1 MNSEDLQNNNIQS
14 EDKATEDMTAEDMTT
29 EDMPTEDLTAEETVG
44 DKNDGAD
51 AVEHN
56 SPDISGED
64 VDIESDEPQYKEYS
78 DDYLTS
84 ALEAILFSLGESVSM
99 DRLAAALEM
108 EKKKLIKQLE
118 TVVFNYNNSDRGIK
132 IIDLDGSLQLC
143 TRNEFYGVL
152 AKIVNTPKKLSLTD
166 VVLETLSIIAYK
178 QPITRPEIEAI
189 RGVSCVHA
197 INKLI
202 EYNLVQEVG
211 RLDAPGRPIMFGT
224 TEEFLRCFG
233 VSSTSDLPVISPD
246 KIEDFKKEALEEA
259 DFTLSVDTT
268 SED

>member
-1 MNSEDLQNNNIQS
+1 MILWILYRDEVTMNNEDLQNEEIDEVNTPS
-14 EDKATEDMTAEDMTT
+14 EEN
-29 EDMPTEDLTAEETVG
+29 EEART
-44 DKNDGAD
+44 D
-51 AVEHN
+51 
-56 SPDISGED
+56 
-64 VDIESDEPQYKEYS
+64 KEYS

-84 ALEAILFSLGESVSM
+84 AIEAILFSVGESVSI
-99 DRLAAALEM
+99 DRLASALEM
-108 EKKKLIKQLE
+108 DKRKLTKQLE
-118 TVVFNYNNSDRGIK
+118 GIIYNYNNNDRGIR

-143 TRNEFYGVL
+143 TRNEYYGIL
-152 AKIVNTPKKLSLTD
+152 AKVVNTPKKLSLTD
-166 VVLETLSIIAYK
+166 VVLENLSIIAYK

-202 EYNLVQEVG
+202 EYNIVQEAG
-211 RLDAPGRPIMFGT
+211 RLDATGRQMMYGT

-233 VSSTSDLPVISPD
+233 VSSTNDLPMISPD

-268 SED
+268 SEE

>member
-1 MNSEDLQNNNIQS
+1 MNNMYIQENDMENDNIDESEEIRNTEYSEDDQTDSDQT
-14 EDKATEDMTAEDMTT
+14 DDDQDTEA
-29 EDMPTEDLTAEETVG
+29 
-44 DKNDGAD
+44 
-51 AVEHN
+51 
-56 SPDISGED
+56 
-64 VDIESDEPQYKEYS
+64 PQYKEYS
-78 DDYLTS
+78 DEYLTS
-84 ALEAILFSLGESVSM
+84 ALEAILFSVGESVSV
-99 DRLAAALEM
+99 DRLASALEM
-108 EKKKLIKQLE
+108 EKKVLVKQLE
-118 TVVFNYNNSDRGIK
+118 NIIYNYNNSDRGIR
-132 IIDLDGSLQLC
+132 IVELDGSLQLC
-143 TRNEFYGVL
+143 TRNEYYGIL

-211 RLDAPGRPIMFGT
+211 RMDAPGRPIMFGT

-233 VSSTSDLPVISPD
+233 VSSTSDLPLISPD

-259 DFTLSVDTT
+259 DFTLSVDT
-268 SED
+268 SEN

>member
-1 MNSEDLQNNNIQS
+1 MNNEDLQNEEIDEVNTPS
-14 EDKATEDMTAEDMTT
+14 EEN
-29 EDMPTEDLTAEETVG
+29 EEART
-44 DKNDGAD
+44 D
-51 AVEHN
+51 
-56 SPDISGED
+56 
-64 VDIESDEPQYKEYS
+64 KEYS

-84 ALEAILFSLGESVSM
+84 AIEAILFSVGESVSI
-99 DRLAAALEM
+99 DRLASALEM
-108 EKKKLIKQLE
+108 DKRKLTKQLD
-118 TVVFNYNNSDRGIK
+118 YGI
-132 IIDLDGSLQLC
+132 
-143 TRNEFYGVL
+143 L
-152 AKIVNTPKKLSLTD
+152 AKVVNTPKKLSLTD

-233 VSSTSDLPVISPD
+233 VSSTNDLPMISPD

-268 SED
+268 SEE

>member
-1 MNSEDLQNNNIQS
+1 MNNMYIQ
-14 EDKATEDMTAEDMTT
+14 E
-29 EDMPTEDLTAEETVG
+29 
-44 DKNDGAD
+44 N
-51 AVEHN
+51 
-56 SPDISGED
+56 
-64 VDIESDEPQYKEYS
+64 DIENDNIDESEEIRNIEYSENDQTDESDTDVSDNQTDSDRTDDDPDTDAPQYKEYS
-78 DDYLTS
+78 DEYLTS
-84 ALEAILFSLGESVSM
+84 ALEAILFSVGESVSV

-108 EKKKLIKQLE
+108 EKKVLVKQLE
-118 TVVFNYNNSDRGIK
+118 NIIYNYNNSDRGIR
-132 IIDLDGSLQLC
+132 IVELDGSLQLC
-143 TRNEFYGVL
+143 TRNEYYGVL

-211 RLDAPGRPIMFGT
+211 RMDAPGRPIMFGT

-233 VSSTSDLPVISPD
+233 VSSTSDLPLISPD

-259 DFTLSVDTT
+259 DFTLSVDT
-268 SED
+268 SEN

>member
-1 MNSEDLQNNNIQS
+1 MNNEDLQNEEIDEVNTPS
-14 EDKATEDMTAEDMTT
+14 EEN
-29 EDMPTEDLTAEETVG
+29 EEART
-44 DKNDGAD
+44 D
-51 AVEHN
+51 
-56 SPDISGED
+56 
-64 VDIESDEPQYKEYS
+64 KEYS

-84 ALEAILFSLGESVSM
+84 AIEAILFSVGESVSI
-99 DRLAAALEM
+99 DRLASALEM
-108 EKKKLIKQLE
+108 DKSKLTKQLE
-118 TVVFNYNNSDRGIK
+118 GIIYNYNNSDRGIR

-143 TRNEFYGVL
+143 TRNEYYGIL
-152 AKIVNTPKKLSLTD
+152 AKVVNTPKKLSLTD

-233 VSSTSDLPVISPD
+233 VSSTNDLPMISPD

-268 SED
+268 SEE

>member
-1 MNSEDLQNNNIQS
+1 MNNEDLQNEEIDEVNTPS
-14 EDKATEDMTAEDMTT
+14 EEN
-29 EDMPTEDLTAEETVG
+29 EEART
-44 DKNDGAD
+44 D
-51 AVEHN
+51 
-56 SPDISGED
+56 
-64 VDIESDEPQYKEYS
+64 KEYS

-84 ALEAILFSLGESVSM
+84 AIEAILFSVGESVSI
-99 DRLAAALEM
+99 DRLASALEM
-108 EKKKLIKQLE
+108 DQRKLTKQLE
-118 TVVFNYNNSDRGIK
+118 GIIYNYNNSDRGIR

-143 TRNEFYGVL
+143 TRNEYYGIL
-152 AKIVNTPKKLSLTD
+152 AKVVNTPKKLSLTD

-233 VSSTSDLPVISPD
+233 VSSTNDLPMISPD

-268 SED
+268 SEE

>member
-1 MNSEDLQNNNIQS
+1 MNNMYIQENDMENDNIDESEEIRNTEYSEDDQT
-14 EDKATEDMTAEDMTT
+14 D
-29 EDMPTEDLTAEETVG
+29 
-44 DKNDGAD
+44 
-51 AVEHN
+51 
-56 SPDISGED
+56 
-64 VDIESDEPQYKEYS
+64 ESDTDVSDNQTDSDQTDDDPDTEAPQYKEYS
-78 DDYLTS
+78 DEYLTS
-84 ALEAILFSLGESVSM
+84 ALEAILFSVGESVSV
-99 DRLAAALEM
+99 DRLASALEM
-108 EKKKLIKQLE
+108 EKKVLVKQLE
-118 TVVFNYNNSDRGIK
+118 NIIYNYNNSDRGIR
-132 IIDLDGSLQLC
+132 IVELDGSLQLC
-143 TRNEFYGVL
+143 TRNEYYGVL

-211 RLDAPGRPIMFGT
+211 RMDAPGRPIMFGT

-233 VSSTSDLPVISPD
+233 VSSTSDLPLISPD

-259 DFTLSVDTT
+259 DFTLSVDT
-268 SED
+268 SEN

>member
-1 MNSEDLQNNNIQS
+1 MNNMYIQENDMENDNIDESEEIRNTEYSEDDQTDSNQT
-14 EDKATEDMTAEDMTT
+14 DDDQDT
-29 EDMPTEDLTAEETVG
+29 
-44 DKNDGAD
+44 D
-51 AVEHN
+51 A
-56 SPDISGED
+56 
-64 VDIESDEPQYKEYS
+64 PQYKEYS
-78 DDYLTS
+78 DEYLTS
-84 ALEAILFSLGESVSM
+84 ALEAILFSVGESVSV
-99 DRLAAALEM
+99 DRLASALEM
-108 EKKKLIKQLE
+108 EKKVLVKQLE
-118 TVVFNYNNSDRGIK
+118 NIIYNYNNSDRGIR
-132 IIDLDGSLQLC
+132 IVELDGSLQLC
-143 TRNEFYGVL
+143 TRNEYYGIL

-211 RLDAPGRPIMFGT
+211 RMDAPGRPIMFGT

-233 VSSTSDLPVISPD
+233 VSSTSDLPLISPD

-259 DFTLSVDTT
+259 DFTLSVDT

>member
-1 MNSEDLQNNNIQS
+1 MNNMYIQENDMENDNIDESEEIRNTEYSEDDQTDSDQT
-14 EDKATEDMTAEDMTT
+14 DDDQDTET
-29 EDMPTEDLTAEETVG
+29 
-44 DKNDGAD
+44 
-51 AVEHN
+51 
-56 SPDISGED
+56 
-64 VDIESDEPQYKEYS
+64 PQYKEYS
-78 DDYLTS
+78 DEYLTS
-84 ALEAILFSLGESVSM
+84 ALEAILFSVGESVSV
-99 DRLAAALEM
+99 DRLASALEM
-108 EKKKLIKQLE
+108 EKKVLVKQLE
-118 TVVFNYNNSDRGIK
+118 NIIYNYNNSDRGIR
-132 IIDLDGSLQLC
+132 IVELDGSLQLC
-143 TRNEFYGVL
+143 TRNEYYGIL

-211 RLDAPGRPIMFGT
+211 RMDAPGRPIMFGT

-233 VSSTSDLPVISPD
+233 VSSTSDLPLISPD

-259 DFTLSVDTT
+259 DFTLSVDT
-268 SED
+268 SEN

>member
-1 MNSEDLQNNNIQS
+1 MNNEDLQNEEIDEVNTPS
-14 EDKATEDMTAEDMTT
+14 EEN
-29 EDMPTEDLTAEETVG
+29 EEART
-44 DKNDGAD
+44 D
-51 AVEHN
+51 
-56 SPDISGED
+56 
-64 VDIESDEPQYKEYS
+64 KEYS

-84 ALEAILFSLGESVSM
+84 AIEAILFSVGESVSI
-99 DRLAAALEM
+99 DRLASALEM
-108 EKKKLIKQLE
+108 DKRKLTKQLE
-118 TVVFNYNNSDRGIK
+118 GIIYNYNNNDRGIR

-143 TRNEFYGVL
+143 TRNEYYGIL
-152 AKIVNTPKKLSLTD
+152 AKVVNTPKKLSLTD

-233 VSSTSDLPVISPD
+233 VSSTNDLPM
-246 KIEDFKKEALEEA
+246 KEALEEA

-268 SED
+268 SEE

>member
-1 MNSEDLQNNNIQS
+1 MNNEDLQNEEIDEVNTPS
-14 EDKATEDMTAEDMTT
+14 EEN
-29 EDMPTEDLTAEETVG
+29 EEART
-44 DKNDGAD
+44 D
-51 AVEHN
+51 
-56 SPDISGED
+56 
-64 VDIESDEPQYKEYS
+64 KEYS

-84 ALEAILFSLGESVSM
+84 AIEAILFSVGESVST
-99 DRLAAALEM
+99 DRLASALEM
-108 EKKKLIKQLE
+108 DKRKLTKQLE
-118 TVVFNYNNSDRGIK
+118 GIIYNYNNSDRGIR

-143 TRNEFYGVL
+143 TRNEYYGIL
-152 AKIVNTPKKLSLTD
+152 AKVVNTPKKLSLTD

-233 VSSTSDLPVISPD
+233 VSSTNDLPMISPD

-268 SED
+268 SEE

>member
-1 MNSEDLQNNNIQS
+1 MNNMYIQENDMENDNIDESEEIRNTEYSEDDQTDSDQT
-14 EDKATEDMTAEDMTT
+14 DDDQDTEA
-29 EDMPTEDLTAEETVG
+29 
-44 DKNDGAD
+44 
-51 AVEHN
+51 
-56 SPDISGED
+56 
-64 VDIESDEPQYKEYS
+64 PQYKEYS
-78 DDYLTS
+78 DEYLTS
-84 ALEAILFSLGESVSM
+84 ALEAILFSVGESVSV
-99 DRLAAALEM
+99 DRLASALEM
-108 EKKKLIKQLE
+108 EKKVLVKQLDNIIY
-118 TVVFNYNNSDRGIK
+118 NYNNSDRGIR
-132 IIDLDGSLQLC
+132 IVELDGSLQLC
-143 TRNEFYGVL
+143 TRNEYYGIL

-211 RLDAPGRPIMFGT
+211 RMDAPGRPIMFGT

-233 VSSTSDLPVISPD
+233 VSSTSDLPLISPD

-259 DFTLSVDTT
+259 DFTLSVDT
-268 SED
+268 SEN

>member
-1 MNSEDLQNNNIQS
+1 M
-14 EDKATEDMTAEDMTT
+14 
-29 EDMPTEDLTAEETVG
+29 
-44 DKNDGAD
+44 
-51 AVEHN
+51 
-56 SPDISGED
+56 
-64 VDIESDEPQYKEYS
+64 
-78 DDYLTS
+78 
-84 ALEAILFSLGESVSM
+84 GESVSI
-99 DRLAAALEM
+99 DRLASALEM
-108 EKKKLIKQLE
+108 DKRKLTKQLE
-118 TVVFNYNNSDRGIK
+118 GIIYNYNNSDRGIR

-143 TRNEFYGVL
+143 TRNEYYGIL
-152 AKIVNTPKKLSLTD
+152 AKVVNTPKKLSLTD

-233 VSSTSDLPVISPD
+233 VSSTNDLPMISPD

-268 SED
+268 SEE

>member
-1 MNSEDLQNNNIQS
+1 MNNMYIQENDMENDNIDESEEIRNTEYSEDDQTDSNQT
-14 EDKATEDMTAEDMTT
+14 DDDQDT
-29 EDMPTEDLTAEETVG
+29 
-44 DKNDGAD
+44 D
-51 AVEHN
+51 A
-56 SPDISGED
+56 
-64 VDIESDEPQYKEYS
+64 PQYKEYS
-78 DDYLTS
+78 DEYLTS
-84 ALEAILFSLGESVSM
+84 ALEAILFSVGESVSV
-99 DRLAAALEM
+99 DRLASALEM
-108 EKKKLIKQLE
+108 EKKVLVKQLE
-118 TVVFNYNNSDRGIK
+118 NIIYNYNNSDRGIR
-132 IIDLDGSLQLC
+132 IVELDGSLQLC
-143 TRNEFYGVL
+143 TRNEYYGIL

-211 RLDAPGRPIMFGT
+211 RMDAPGRPIMFGT

-233 VSSTSDLPVISPD
+233 VSSTSDLPLISPD

-259 DFTLSVDTT
+259 DFTLSVDT
-268 SED
+268 SEN

>member
-1 MNSEDLQNNNIQS
+1 MNNMYIQ
-14 EDKATEDMTAEDMTT
+14 E
-29 EDMPTEDLTAEETVG
+29 
-44 DKNDGAD
+44 N
-51 AVEHN
+51 
-56 SPDISGED
+56 
-64 VDIESDEPQYKEYS
+64 DIENDNIDESEEIRNTEYSENNQTDESDTDVSDNQIDSDRTDDDPDTDAPQYKEYS
-78 DDYLTS
+78 DEYLTS
-84 ALEAILFSLGESVSM
+84 ALEAILFSVGESVSV

-108 EKKKLIKQLE
+108 EKKVLVKQLE
-118 TVVFNYNNSDRGIK
+118 NIIYNYNNSDRGIR
-132 IIDLDGSLQLC
+132 IVELDGSLQLC
-143 TRNEFYGVL
+143 TRNEYYGVL

-211 RLDAPGRPIMFGT
+211 RMDAPGRPIMFGT

-233 VSSTSDLPVISPD
+233 VSSTNDLPMISPD

-268 SED
+268 SEE

>member
-1 MNSEDLQNNNIQS
+1 MNNMYIQENDMENDNIDESEEIRNTEYSEDDQT
-14 EDKATEDMTAEDMTT
+14 D
-29 EDMPTEDLTAEETVG
+29 
-44 DKNDGAD
+44 
-51 AVEHN
+51 
-56 SPDISGED
+56 
-64 VDIESDEPQYKEYS
+64 ESDTDVSDNQTDSDRTDDDPDTDVPQYKEYS
-78 DDYLTS
+78 DEYLTS
-84 ALEAILFSLGESVSM
+84 ALEAILFSVGESVSV

-108 EKKKLIKQLE
+108 EKKVLVKQLE
-118 TVVFNYNNSDRGIK
+118 NIIYNYNNSDRGIR
-132 IIDLDGSLQLC
+132 IVELDGSLQLC
-143 TRNEFYGVL
+143 TRNEYYGVL

-211 RLDAPGRPIMFGT
+211 RMDAPGRPIMFGT

-233 VSSTSDLPVISPD
+233 VSSTSDLPLISPD

-259 DFTLSVDTT
+259 DFTLSVDT
-268 SED
+268 SEN

>member
-1 MNSEDLQNNNIQS
+1 MNSEDLRNNNIQS
-14 EDKATEDMTAEDMTT
+14 EDMATEDMI
-29 EDMPTEDLTAEETVG
+29 TEDLTVEETVG
-44 DKNDGAD
+44 DKNDGID
-51 AVEHN
+51 NVEHN
-56 SPDISGED
+56 SSDISGED
-64 VDIESDEPQYKEYS
+64 ADTESDEPQYKEYS

-84 ALEAILFSLGESVSM
+84 ALEAILFSLGESVSV

-108 EKKKLIKQLE
+108 EKKKLVKQLE
-118 TVVFNYNNSDRGIK
+118 TVVFNYNNNDRGIK

-143 TRNEFYGVL
+143 TRNEYYGVL

>member
-1 MNSEDLQNNNIQS
+1 MNNEDLQNEEIDEVNTPS
-14 EDKATEDMTAEDMTT
+14 EEN
-29 EDMPTEDLTAEETVG
+29 EEART
-44 DKNDGAD
+44 D
-51 AVEHN
+51 
-56 SPDISGED
+56 
-64 VDIESDEPQYKEYS
+64 KEYS

-84 ALEAILFSLGESVSM
+84 AIEAILFSVGESVSI
-99 DRLAAALEM
+99 DRLASALEM
-108 EKKKLIKQLE
+108 DKRKLTKQLE
-118 TVVFNYNNSDRGIK
+118 GIIYNYNNRDRGIR

-143 TRNEFYGVL
+143 TRNEYYGIL
-152 AKIVNTPKKLSLTD
+152 AKVVNTPKKLSLTD

-233 VSSTSDLPVISPD
+233 VSSTNDLPMISPD

-268 SED
+268 SEE

>member
-1 MNSEDLQNNNIQS
+1 MENDNIDESEKIRNTEYSEDDQTDSDQT
-14 EDKATEDMTAEDMTT
+14 DDDQDT
-29 EDMPTEDLTAEETVG
+29 
-44 DKNDGAD
+44 D
-51 AVEHN
+51 A
-56 SPDISGED
+56 
-64 VDIESDEPQYKEYS
+64 PQYKEYS
-78 DDYLTS
+78 DEYLTS
-84 ALEAILFSLGESVSM
+84 ALEAILFSVGESVSV
-99 DRLAAALEM
+99 DRLASALEM
-108 EKKKLIKQLE
+108 EKKVLVKQLE
-118 TVVFNYNNSDRGIK
+118 NIIYNYNNSDRGIR
-132 IIDLDGSLQLC
+132 IVELDGSLQLC
-143 TRNEFYGVL
+143 TRNEYYGIL

-211 RLDAPGRPIMFGT
+211 RMDAPGRPIMFGT

-233 VSSTSDLPVISPD
+233 VSSTSDLPLISPD

-259 DFTLSVDTT
+259 DFTLSVDT

>member
-1 MNSEDLQNNNIQS
+1 MNNEDLQNEEIDEVNTPS
-14 EDKATEDMTAEDMTT
+14 EEN
-29 EDMPTEDLTAEETVG
+29 EEART
-44 DKNDGAD
+44 D
-51 AVEHN
+51 
-56 SPDISGED
+56 
-64 VDIESDEPQYKEYS
+64 KEYS

-84 ALEAILFSLGESVSM
+84 AIEAILFSVGESVSI
-99 DRLAAALEM
+99 DSLASALEM
-108 EKKKLIKQLE
+108 DKRKLTKQLE
-118 TVVFNYNNSDRGIK
+118 GIIYNYNNSDRGIR

-143 TRNEFYGVL
+143 TRNEYYGIL
-152 AKIVNTPKKLSLTD
+152 AKVVNTPKKLSLTD

-233 VSSTSDLPVISPD
+233 VSSTNDLPMISPD

-268 SED
+268 SEE

>member
-1 MNSEDLQNNNIQS
+1 MILWILYRDEVTMNNEDLQNEEIDEVNTPS
-14 EDKATEDMTAEDMTT
+14 EEN
-29 EDMPTEDLTAEETVG
+29 EEART
-44 DKNDGAD
+44 D
-51 AVEHN
+51 
-56 SPDISGED
+56 
-64 VDIESDEPQYKEYS
+64 KEYS

-84 ALEAILFSLGESVSM
+84 AIEAILFSVGESVSIE
-99 DRLAAALEM
+99 RLASSLEM
-108 EKKKLIKQLE
+108 DKRKLTKQLE
-118 TVVFNYNNSDRGIK
+118 GIIYNYNNSDRGIR

-143 TRNEFYGVL
+143 TRNEYYGIL
-152 AKIVNTPKKLSLTD
+152 AKVVNTPKKLSLTD

-233 VSSTSDLPVISPD
+233 VSSTNDLPMISPD

-268 SED
+268 SEE

>member
-1 MNSEDLQNNNIQS
+1 MNNEDLQNEEIDEVNTPS
-14 EDKATEDMTAEDMTT
+14 EEN
-29 EDMPTEDLTAEETVG
+29 EEART
-44 DKNDGAD
+44 D
-51 AVEHN
+51 
-56 SPDISGED
+56 
-64 VDIESDEPQYKEYS
+64 KEYS

-84 ALEAILFSLGESVSM
+84 AIEAILFSVGEAVSI
-99 DRLAAALEM
+99 DRLASALEM
-108 EKKKLIKQLE
+108 DKRKLTKQLE
-118 TVVFNYNNSDRGIK
+118 GIIYNYNNSDRGIR

-143 TRNEFYGVL
+143 TRNEYYGIL
-152 AKIVNTPKKLSLTD
+152 AKVVNTPKKLSLTD

-233 VSSTSDLPVISPD
+233 VSSTNDLPMISPD

-268 SED
+268 SEE

>member
-1 MNSEDLQNNNIQS
+1 MNNEELQNENQNVS
-14 EDKATEDMTAEDMTT
+14 TEDIIDE
-29 EDMPTEDLTAEETVG
+29 
-44 DKNDGAD
+44 
-51 AVEHN
+51 
-56 SPDISGED
+56 
-64 VDIESDEPQYKEYS
+64 VDITGETDITNNSDIADLEKEDADTSENNETDQEPQYKEYS
-78 DDYLTS
+78 DEYLTS
-84 ALEAILFSLGESVSM
+84 ALEAILFSVGESVSI
-99 DRLAAALEM
+99 DRLATALEM
-108 EKKKLIKQLE
+108 EKRKLVKQLE
-118 TVVFNYNNSDRGIK
+118 NVIYNYNNSDRGIK

-143 TRNEFYGVL
+143 TRNEYYGVL

-233 VSSTSDLPVISPD
+233 VSSTNDLPIISPD

-268 SED
+268 SEE

>member
-1 MNSEDLQNNNIQS
+1 MNNEDIQNEDIKESEIDLDENMDNGEVS
-14 EDKATEDMTAEDMTT
+14 EEVSIENSGQETE
-29 EDMPTEDLTAEETVG
+29 
-44 DKNDGAD
+44 
-51 AVEHN
+51 
-56 SPDISGED
+56 
-64 VDIESDEPQYKEYS
+64 EPQFKEYS

-84 ALEAILFSLGESVSM
+84 ALEAILFSVGESVSV
-99 DRLAAALEM
+99 DRLASALEM
-108 EKKKLIKQLE
+108 DKKQLIKQLE
-118 TVVFNYNNSDRGIK
+118 TVVYNYNSSDRGIK

-143 TRNEFYGVL
+143 TRNEYYGVL

-233 VSSTSDLPVISPD
+233 VSSTNDLPLISPD

-259 DFTLSVDTT
+259 DFTLSVDMT
-268 SED
+268 SEE

>member
-1 MNSEDLQNNNIQS
+1 MNNMYIQENDMENDNIDESEEIRNTEYSEDDQTDSNQT
-14 EDKATEDMTAEDMTT
+14 DDDPDT
-29 EDMPTEDLTAEETVG
+29 
-44 DKNDGAD
+44 D
-51 AVEHN
+51 A
-56 SPDISGED
+56 
-64 VDIESDEPQYKEYS
+64 PQYKEYS
-78 DDYLTS
+78 DEYLTS
-84 ALEAILFSLGESVSM
+84 ALEAILFSVGESVSV

-108 EKKKLIKQLE
+108 EKKVLVKQLE
-118 TVVFNYNNSDRGIK
+118 NIIYNYNNSDRGIR
-132 IIDLDGSLQLC
+132 IVELDGSLQLC
-143 TRNEFYGVL
+143 TRNEYYGVL

-211 RLDAPGRPIMFGT
+211 RMDAPGRPIMFGT

-233 VSSTSDLPVISPD
+233 VSSTSDLPLISPD

-259 DFTLSVDTT
+259 DFTLSVDT
-268 SED
+268 SEN

>member
-1 MNSEDLQNNNIQS
+1 ME
-14 EDKATEDMTAEDMTT
+14 EDKEYTKIHTDT
-29 EDMPTEDLTAEETVG
+29 
-44 DKNDGAD
+44 N
-51 AVEHN
+51 N
-56 SPDISGED
+56 GEAAP
-64 VDIESDEPQYKEYS
+64 VYKEYS
-78 DDYLTS
+78 DEYLTA
-84 ALEAILFSLGESVSM
+84 ALEAILFTVGESVSV
-99 DRLAAALEM
+99 DNLAAALEM
-108 EKKKLIKQLE
+108 DKKRLAGQLE
-118 TVVFNYNNSDRGIK
+118 GVIYRYNEEDRGIR

-143 TRNEFYGVL
+143 TRNEYYDIL
-152 AKIVNTPKKLSLTD
+152 ARLVNTPKKLSLTD

-233 VSSTSDLPVISPD
+233 VSSTNELPVISPD

-259 DFTLSVDTT
+259 DFTLSVDVDT
-268 SED
+268 D

>member
-1 MNSEDLQNNNIQS
+1 MNNMYIQENDMENDNIDESEEIRNTEYS
-14 EDKATEDMTAEDMTT
+14 E
-29 EDMPTEDLTAEETVG
+29 
-44 DKNDGAD
+44 NDQTD
-51 AVEHN
+51 
-56 SPDISGED
+56 
-64 VDIESDEPQYKEYS
+64 ESDTDVSDNQIDSDRTDDDPDTDAPQYKEYS
-78 DDYLTS
+78 DEYLTS
-84 ALEAILFSLGESVSM
+84 ALEAILFSVGESVSV

-108 EKKKLIKQLE
+108 EKKVLVKQLE
-118 TVVFNYNNSDRGIK
+118 NIIYNYNNSDRGIR
-132 IIDLDGSLQLC
+132 IVELDGSLQLC
-143 TRNEFYGVL
+143 TRNEYYGVL

-211 RLDAPGRPIMFGT
+211 RMDAPGRPIMFGT

-233 VSSTSDLPVISPD
+233 VSSTSDLPLISPD

-259 DFTLSVDTT
+259 DFTLSVDT
-268 SED
+268 SEN

>member
-1 MNSEDLQNNNIQS
+1 MNNEDLQNEEIDEVNTPS
-14 EDKATEDMTAEDMTT
+14 EEN
-29 EDMPTEDLTAEETVG
+29 EEVRT
-44 DKNDGAD
+44 D
-51 AVEHN
+51 
-56 SPDISGED
+56 
-64 VDIESDEPQYKEYS
+64 KEYS

-84 ALEAILFSLGESVSM
+84 AIEAILFSVGESVSI
-99 DRLAAALEM
+99 DRLASALEM
-108 EKKKLIKQLE
+108 DKRKLTKQLE
-118 TVVFNYNNSDRGIK
+118 GIIYNYNNSDRGIR

-143 TRNEFYGVL
+143 TRNEYYGIL
-152 AKIVNTPKKLSLTD
+152 AKVVNTPKKLSLTD

-233 VSSTSDLPVISPD
+233 VSSTNDLPMISPD

-259 DFTLSVDTT
+259 DCLLQPGLQQVW
-268 SED
+268 

>member
-1 MNSEDLQNNNIQS
+1 MNNMYIQ
-14 EDKATEDMTAEDMTT
+14 E
-29 EDMPTEDLTAEETVG
+29 
-44 DKNDGAD
+44 N
-51 AVEHN
+51 
-56 SPDISGED
+56 
-64 VDIESDEPQYKEYS
+64 DIENDNIDESEEIRNTEYSENDQTDESDTDVSDNQTDSDQTDDDPDTDAPQYKEYS
-78 DDYLTS
+78 DEYLTS
-84 ALEAILFSLGESVSM
+84 ALEAILFSVGESVSV

-108 EKKKLIKQLE
+108 EKKVLVKQLE
-118 TVVFNYNNSDRGIK
+118 NIIYNYNNSDRGIR
-132 IIDLDGSLQLC
+132 IVELDGSLQLC
-143 TRNEFYGVL
+143 TRNEYYGVL

-211 RLDAPGRPIMFGT
+211 RMDAPGRPIMFGT

-233 VSSTSDLPVISPD
+233 VSSTSDLPLISPD

-259 DFTLSVDTT
+259 DFTLSVDT
-268 SED
+268 SEN